1 MKGEKQMT
9 VKELITELLWYDM
22 DEEIDFFIEDET
34 DSAFEYAYTVS
45 HFGGDKTL
53 PCVDIKRRK

>member
-1 MKGEKQMT
+1 MT

-34 DSAFEYAYTVS
+34 NSTFEHAYTIS
-45 HFGGDKTL
+45 HFGGDRTL
-53 PCVDIKRRK
+53 PCIDIKRRK

>member
-1 MKGEKQMT
+1 MT

-22 DEEIDFFIEDET
+22 DEEIDFYVEDET
-34 DSAFEYAYTVS
+34 DSIFEPAYTIS

-53 PCVDIKRRK
+53 PSIDIKRRK